1 MAPAWSVRSLLVCL
15 FVAVVLILAAIALLH
30 GHWRETLLVGV
41 MFGGCAGFI
50 YMEPLRKK
58 WRARQKARTSRTGEG
73 SRAREDTLTTR
84 TGLTRPRRLDQ
95 WIGPYVRRRV
105 QRLDGPVYLGKE
117 NRVLGQWVG
126 AGREHAVLVL
136 GPPRQGK
143 TSAVVI
149 PTLLAA
155 SGPVVVT
162 STKEDVL
169 LTTSTTRSQ
178 VGTCWLFDPSGTV
191 VTPPGVKRLR
201 WAPVEGC
208 ATWDGAVLVA
218 HNIVATSRPAE
229 GVRDAGHWA
238 ERAEALL
245 APVLH
250 AAALEQRNMRQV
262 MTWVLSHDG
271 ETPLAIL
278 QRRQSELAAA
288 TLAGVARAGPNERAG
303 IWSTAAGALAAYRS
317 QAAITATDA
326 PNFDPKEFI
335 DSSDTIYI
343 AAPSVHQKVTAPL
356 IVALLEEIRS
366 AAFARDARHLRDGK
380 RSQQPVLWL
389 LDEVANIAP
398 LPELPSIVSEG
409 GGQGLVILACL
420 QDLSQARDRWGE
432 RAEGFF
438 SLFGTK
444 LFLCGLGHVPTLQ
457 AISALAGEHEV
468 EKVTR
473 SSDGDKTYSM
483 ERVPRLPVDQIVHGK
498 EDQAWLFR
506 TGAADWQTIRL
517 TRWHR
522 SWPWWY
528 LVEATDRLAASPADP
543 P

>member
-1 MAPAWSVRSLLVCL
+1 MAPAWSARSLLISL
-15 FVAVVLILAAIALLH
+15 LVAVVLILAAVALVQ
-30 GHWRETLLVGV
+30 GHWREALLVGV
-41 MFGGCAGFI
+41 VSCGLAGVI
-50 YMEPLRKK
+50 YMESLRQRR
-58 WRARQKARTSRTGEG
+58 RALFEARTSMTGF
-73 SRAREDTLTTR
+73 T
-84 TGLTRPRRLDQ
+84 RRLDQ
-95 WIGPYVRRRV
+95 WIGPYVRRRI
-105 QRLDGPVYLGKE
+105 QRLNGYVYLGKE
-117 NRVLGQWVG
+117 TGVLGRWLS
-126 AGREHAVLVL
+126 ADPEHAVLVL

-143 TSAVVI
+143 TSAVVV

-169 LTTSTTRSQ
+169 LATSTTRSQ

-191 VTPPGVKRLR
+191 ATPTGVKRLR

-208 ATWDGAVLVA
+208 TTWDGAVLIA
-218 HNIVATSRPAE
+218 HNIVATSRPSE

-245 APVLH
+245 APMLH
-250 AAALEQRNMRQV
+250 AAALDGREMRQV
-262 MTWVLSHDG
+262 MTWVLSHEG

-278 QRRQSELAAA
+278 ERRKSGLASA

-317 QAAITATDA
+317 QAAIAVTDG
-326 PNFDPKEFI
+326 PNFNPEHFVH
-335 DSSDTIYI
+335 SSDTIYI

-366 AAFARDARHLRDGK
+366 AAFARDAQHLRDGK
-380 RSQQPVLWL
+380 RGQRPVLWL

-409 GGQGLVILACL
+409 GGQGLVVLACL

-444 LFLCGLGHVPTLQ
+444 LFLRGLGHPPTLE
-457 AISALAGEHEV
+457 AISKLAGEHEV
-468 EKVTR
+468 EKVAR
-473 SSDGDKTYSM
+473 SSEGNKTYTK
-483 ERVPRLPVDQIVHGK
+483 ERVARLPIDEIVHG
-498 EDQAWLFR
+498 ENNRAWLFR
-506 TGAADWQTIRL
+506 TGAGWQTIRL
-517 TRWHR
+517 TPWRH

-528 LVEATDRLAASPADP
+528 LVEAADRLATSQDRP
-543 P
+543 

>member
-1 MAPAWSVRSLLVCL
+1 MASAWSVRSLLVCL
-15 FVAVVLILAAIALLH
+15 LVAVVLILAAIAILQ
-30 GHWRETLLVGV
+30 GHWRETLLVAV
-41 MFGGCAGFI
+41 VFGGFAGFI
-50 YMEPLRKK
+50 YVESLREK
-58 WRARQKARTSRTGEG
+58 WRAWQKAPTSKI
-73 SRAREDTLTTR
+73 
-84 TGLTRPRRLDQ
+84 GLTRQLDLR
-95 WIGPYVRRRV
+95 IGPYVRWRI
-105 QRLDGPVYLGKE
+105 QRLNGYVYLGKE
-117 NRVLGQWVG
+117 TGFLGRWVC
-126 AGREHAVLVL
+126 ADPEHAVLVL

-143 TSAVVI
+143 TSAIVI

-169 LTTSTTRSQ
+169 LATSTTRSQ

-191 VTPPGVKRLR
+191 ATPPGVKRLR

-208 ATWDGAVLVA
+208 TSWDGAVLVA
-218 HNIVATSRPAE
+218 HSIVATARPAE
-229 GVRDAGHWA
+229 GVKDAGHWA
-238 ERAEALL
+238 ERADALL

-250 AAALEQRNMRQV
+250 AAALDGENMRQV

-278 QRRQSELAAA
+278 QRHQSELAAA

-317 QAAITATDA
+317 QAAIAVTDD
-326 PNFDPKEFI
+326 PNFDPEHFI
-335 DSSDTIYI
+335 NSSDTIYI

-366 AAFARDARHLRDGK
+366 ATFARDAQHLRDGK
-380 RSQQPVLWL
+380 RSERPVLWL

-409 GGQGLVILACL
+409 GGQGLVVLACL

-444 LFLCGLGHVPTLQ
+444 LFLRGLGHVPTLQ

-468 EKVTR
+468 EKVAR
-473 SSDGDKTYSM
+473 SSEGNKTYTK
-483 ERVPRLPVDQIVHGK
+483 ERVPRLYVDQIVHG
-498 EDQAWLFR
+498 EENQAWLFK
-506 TGAADWQTIRL
+506 TGWGWETIRL
-517 TRWHR
+517 TRWR
-522 SWPWWY
+522 DSWLWRY
-528 LVEATDRLAASPADP
+528 VVEAAARLASPDGS
-543 P
+543 